1 MDLNT
6 VFTKTSKGAMEVAG
20 KSRELSREQSRI
32 LTLVDGKSTIGEIL
46 DKAGRMTQGKLEQLL
61 GALAADGFIRILRGS
76 GQTHLV
82 EELGFSS
89 TIIVDEANTQAF
101 FEAQAAHAQRA
112 LKQVENEKAS
122 KEQERQELLAELKAE
137 AEAAER
143 AKARAEAA
151 AQAKADAERK
161 AREAAEQK
169 AADEARRKTDAERRA
184 RLEAE
189 IQAKTDVERKARE
202 EAERKAAEES
212 KARAEAEAR
221 AREQAEAA
229 ARLEAEA
236 KEITRKEAEAK
247 AKAEA
252 EARARAET
260 EARMREAEA
269 ARRKVEEEKQLL
281 ARQLEEA
288 RLAAELEARAKR
300 RIEARAREE
309 EETRQRIEAEA
320 RAKLEEETRR
330 RAEAEEK
337 ARAAAEAQ
345 RLAEEAAKAR
355 AEAERKAREEAE
367 ARAAAEAQARA
378 EAEKRAREE
387 AAARAKSEAE
397 AKARAEA
404 EAKAV
409 AERKAREEAEA
420 QAKAEKEA
428 RRKAQEEE
436 AARQRA
442 AAETKAREEAEAR
455 AKQEAAAKAEA
466 ERKTREEE
474 AARQRA
480 EAEARERAEAE
491 RQAREQAEAKARM
504 DEEARRVEAEIKAAT
519 ERAAREDA
527 EAKARESAEKDEAER
542 RARELAEERARAEAA
557 AAAREEERLQAK
569 AAAVNHARMEAEEA
583 RRRAEEQERF
593 LMEEEIRER
602 EEADTRAQALA
613 QAMTE
618 EQAAFER
625 ALGTGRSRAG
635 VDARKWLRYGGIGGF
650 ALLLLVFLVA
660 HVIPFTFHA
669 SRLEQQI
676 AQALGERVKIG
687 ELRFSAFPAPHWKME
702 RIALGGL
709 DDIKIAKGELQ
720 PALGDWFSDS
730 KLITRVSLDGVTI
743 HRDSLG
749 KLPLWFA
756 RQPKAPLKLARV
768 DIKQIKLEGVGIE
781 LPNFDA
787 RMDMNSGVLGRVVL
801 TTSDQRA
808 TVEIEPMGA
817 ASRVRLQAQKWAPPF
832 GINLQ
837 FDQLEA
843 QGMARGQTLELENIY
858 GTLHGGTLQGS
869 GRVGWEEGWQ
879 AALDIEL
886 KRINLADAM
895 ALFTHDIHM
904 AGELEAKA
912 VISSEAAG
920 MAGLLAAP
928 QVRATFLV
936 RDGLLGNVD
945 MVRAINAPARS
956 TVSGGQT
963 RFNDFSGYLQ
973 LAKGVYQYRQLR
985 LSMGMLSASGA
996 VEIQPDKM
1004 ISGTVASELK
1014 SKTTAIRVPLTVSGS
1029 LATPTLRGGAGPGP
1043 VRPKPAE
1050 SPRPEP

>member
-143 AKARAEAA
+143 AKAQAEAA
-151 AQAKADAERK
+151 TQAKADAERK

-229 ARLEAEA
+229 ARKEAEA

-252 EARARAET
+252 ETRARAEA

-397 AKARAEA
+397 AQARAEA

-474 AARQRA
+474 VARQRA

-491 RQAREQAEAKARM
+491 RQAREQAELKARM
-504 DEEARRVEAEIKAAT
+504 DEEARRVE
-519 ERAAREDA
+519 A

-542 RARELAEERARAEAA
+542 RTRELAEERARAEAA

-869 GRVGWEEGWQ
+869 GRMGWEEGWQ

-912 VISSEAAG
+912 VISSEAAD